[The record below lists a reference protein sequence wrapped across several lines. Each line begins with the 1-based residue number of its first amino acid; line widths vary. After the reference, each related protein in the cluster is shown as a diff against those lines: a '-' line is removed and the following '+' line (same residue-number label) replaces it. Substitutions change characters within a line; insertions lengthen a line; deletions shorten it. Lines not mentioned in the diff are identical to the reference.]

1 MPALDTRPVVLDG
14 EHLSIDDLVRVA
26 RGGAPVE
33 LAPVA
38 RERIERC
45 RAFVEA
51 RTAAQAVMYGIN
63 TGIGELSEVVLPPE
77 QIRAFQRYLVY
88 SHAAG
93 CGEPLPV
100 EVVRA
105 AMCSRI
111 NVLSKGHSG
120 PRLLI
125 VDTLVRMLNRGV
137 TPVVFD
143 KGSVGA
149 CGDLSPMSQM
159 AIVLLGE
166 GEAYHEGRRMP
177 GAEAMRAAGIPIV
190 EFEAR
195 DGLAIING
203 SNMTAGFGSLE
214 LYDADRYFKTVEIA
228 TALTLEVLNANMA
241 AYDERIHT
249 VRGFPGAVTCAANV
263 RRLTAGSEMLQ
274 QKGKKVQDAYSLRS
288 TPQVVGTAKDAWKW
302 ARQMFEI
309 ELNGVG
315 DNPIFFPEEETYLTG
330 ANFQGAPLGVP
341 LDMLGSTVT
350 MIAVLSERRTNRLL
364 NRNLSVGLPAFLTR
378 GAGMF
383 SGLMLTQYTQG
394 MLVCEDRILSAPA
407 SVGSIPAAADQ
418 EDFVS
423 MSFTAALKTRQI
435 LDNAW
440 YVVAIELLAGAQA
453 VEFRQPLGLGTGTAT
468 AYRVI
473 REHVAPL
480 VEDRPLH
487 DDINR
492 LTAVIR
498 SGVLLDA
505 VESAVG
511 PLES

>member
-1 MPALDTRPVVLDG
+1 MPSVHQKPVLLDG
-14 EHLSIDDLVRVA
+14 KSLTIDAIARVA
-26 RGGAPVE
+26 RFGQPVE
-33 LAPVA
+33 LEAGA
-38 RERIERC
+38 RDRIQHC
-45 RAFVEA
+45 RRFVEA
-51 RTAAQAVMYGIN
+51 RIAERAVMYGIN
-63 TGIGELSEVVLPPE
+63 TGIGELSEVVLTPE
-77 QIRAFQRYLVY
+77 QIRDFQRYLVY
-88 SHAAG
+88 SHSAG
-93 CGEPLPV
+93 CGTPLPP

-111 NVLSKGHSG
+111 NVLANGHSG
-120 PRLLI
+120 IRLAI
-125 VDTLVRMLNRGV
+125 VETLVQMLNRGV

-159 AIVLLGE
+159 ALVLLGE
-166 GEAYHEGRRMP
+166 GEAYYEGARMT
-177 GAEAMRAAGIPIV
+177 GADAMKAAGIPVV

-195 DGLAIING
+195 DGLATING

-214 LYDADRYFKTVEIA
+214 LYDADRYYKSAEIA

-241 AYDERIHT
+241 AYDERIHK
-249 VRGFPGAVTCAANV
+249 VRGYPSAIACAANI
-263 RRLTAGSEMLQ
+263 RRLTDGSEMLK

-288 TPQVVGTAKDAWKW
+288 APQVTGGAKDAWKW
-302 ARQMFEI
+302 AKQMFET

-315 DNPIFFPEEETYLTG
+315 DNPIFFPDEQLYLTG
-330 ANFQGAPLGVP
+330 ANFQGTPLGLS
-341 LDMLGSTVT
+341 LDLVGSCVT
-350 MIAVLSERRTNRLL
+350 MVAVLSERRTNRLL
-364 NRNLSVGLPAFLTR
+364 NRSLSAGLPAFLTK

-394 MLVCEDRILSAPA
+394 MLICEDRILSAPA

-440 YVVAIELLAGAQA
+440 HVIAIEMMAGAQA
-453 VEFRQPLGLGTGTAT
+453 VEFRRPLALGKGTSA
-468 AYRVI
+468 AYDVI
-473 REHVAPL
+473 RKHVAPM
-480 VEDRPLH
+480 VEDRPVQ

-492 LTAVIR
+492 LTAAVK
-498 SGVLLDA
+498 SGELLGA
-505 VESAVG
+505 VEAVVG
-511 PLES
+511 ALES

>member
-1 MPALDTRPVVLDG
+1 MPAIDRKPVVLDG
-14 EHLSIDDLVRVA
+14 KHLTIEDLVRVA
-26 RGGAPVE
+26 RDGAPVE
-33 LAPVA
+33 LAPAA
-38 RERIERC
+38 RDRIERC
-45 RAFVEA
+45 RAFVEQ
-51 RTAAQAVMYGIN
+51 RTAAGSVMYGIN
-63 TGIGELSEVVLPPE
+63 TGIGELSEVVLPPD
-77 QIRAFQRYLVY
+77 QIRAFQRYIVY

-93 CGEPLPV
+93 CGEPLPI

-111 NVLSKGHSG
+111 NVLSNGHSG

-125 VDTLVRMLNRGV
+125 VETLLRMLNAGV

-166 GEAYHEGRRMP
+166 GEAFFDGRRLA
-177 GAEAMRAAGIPIV
+177 GADAMRAAGVPTV

-195 DGLAIING
+195 DGLATING
-203 SNMTAGFGSLE
+203 SNMTAGFGALE
-214 LYDADRYFKTVEIA
+214 IHDADRFYKTGEVA
-228 TALTLEVLNANMA
+228 TSLTLEVLNANMA

-249 VRGFPGAVTCAANV
+249 VRGFPGAVTCAANI
-263 RRLTAGSEMLQ
+263 RRLTAGSEMLA

-341 LDMLGSTVT
+341 LDTLGSCVT

-364 NRNLSVGLPAFLTR
+364 NRNLSGGLPAFLTK

-394 MLVCEDRILSAPA
+394 MLICEDRILSAPA

-423 MSFTAALKTRQI
+423 MSFTAALKMRQI

-440 YVVAIELLAGAQA
+440 YVVAIELMAAAQA
-453 VEFRQPLGLGTGTAT
+453 VEFRPPLGLGAGTAA

-480 VEDRPLH
+480 VEDRPLQY
-487 DDINR
+487 DINR
-492 LTAVIR
+492 LTAIVR

-511 PLES
+511 PLDS